1 MRGHVID
8 FLMLPSWPV
17 FNVADMCINV
27 AAVLILVQAFR
38 GVRLDGSRVPPRRGR
53 PRARGA
59 TSPASRPAR
68 AASRERRRAGEGR
81 GVSGVEH
88 RALEGPRRA
97 GR

>member
-38 GVRLDGSRVPPRRGR
+38 GIRIDGRR
-53 PRARGA
+53 
-59 TSPASRPAR
+59 TSDQE
-68 AASRERRRAGEGR
+68 ER
-81 GVSGVEH
+81 
-88 RALEGPRRA
+88 
-97 GR
+97 